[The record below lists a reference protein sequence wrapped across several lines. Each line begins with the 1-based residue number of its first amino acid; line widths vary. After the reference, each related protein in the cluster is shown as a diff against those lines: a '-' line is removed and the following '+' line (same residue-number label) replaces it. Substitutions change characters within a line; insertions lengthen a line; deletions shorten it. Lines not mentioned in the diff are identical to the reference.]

1 MSLQGVYL
9 VEELR
14 KNKIEVEYIYD
25 DYTLRQSMEKMEYH
39 RYTSIPI
46 INKNGEYIG
55 TITEGDLLWEVKH
68 WLETNNEEF
77 NLKSLENIKIKDIKK
92 YNKNEAISIN
102 SDMESLINLAVNQN
116 FVPVVDD
123 QNIFIGIIK
132 RSDIIS
138 YYHEKMKTNYKMI
151 I

>member
-1 MSLQGVYL
+1 MNILFFITP
-9 VEELR
+9 
-14 KNKIEVEYIYD
+14 KIEVEYIYE
-25 DYTLRQSMEKMEYH
+25 DYTLRQAMEKMEYH

-46 INKNGEYIG
+46 ISRKGNYIG
-55 TITEGDLLWEVKH
+55 TITEGDILWELKS
-68 WLETNNEEF
+68 WLEINNEEF
-77 NLKSLENIKIKDIKK
+77 NLKSLENIKIKDIDK

-102 SDMESLINLAVNQN
+102 SDMDSIINLAVNQN
-116 FVPVVDD
+116 FIPVVDD

-138 YYHEKMKTNYKMI
+138 YYNQKMQSEKKLI

>member
-1 MSLQGVYL
+1 MNILFFITP
-9 VEELR
+9 
-14 KNKIEVEYIYD
+14 KIEVEYIYD